1 MKRGGN
7 MNPALRQETD
17 SATEP
22 QQTDCRM
29 QKLHQYLDLLQT
41 SLDRYGY
48 LKKSGAP
55 DIVLYMEKGLI
66 DRQMLFLSKAFA
78 QPTK

>member
-1 MKRGGN
+1 MKRGGY
-7 MNPALRQETD
+7 MNTALRQETG
-17 SATEP
+17 SAKEP
-22 QQTDCRM
+22 QETNGKMQT
-29 QKLHQYLDLLQT
+29 LHQYLDLLQT

-78 QPTK
+78 HVTK

>member
-1 MKRGGN
+1 
-7 MNPALRQETD
+7 MNPTLRQETD

-22 QQTDCRM
+22 QQTDGKM

-78 QPTK
+78 QLTK